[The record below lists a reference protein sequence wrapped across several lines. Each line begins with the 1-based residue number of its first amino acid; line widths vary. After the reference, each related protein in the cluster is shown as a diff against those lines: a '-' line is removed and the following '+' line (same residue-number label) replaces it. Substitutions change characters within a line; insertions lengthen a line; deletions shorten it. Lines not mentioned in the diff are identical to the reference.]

1 MNRRLHL
8 GALALLLAGP
18 AAAHTELVLN
28 RQARADAVGV
38 ETTLF
43 GPVQVRLTD
52 RDGRVLDERVL
63 NGPGRFRLDG
73 VGYGGPAGLRLTA
86 VPGRPAAGHDGSEYR
101 QPFSAYADGPVSQ
114 GFHGPDSHGDEANA
128 YALDF
133 ALLPGTPVLAARGG
147 TVMEAIDGFPD
158 HGGTRPADRERANLV
173 RILHEDGSMAVYAH
187 LMQDTVTVK
196 PGQWVAPGTVIGQS
210 GNSGY
215 SRGPHLHFAVQV
227 NAGLRLQSVPF
238 RLRAADGRVMA
249 EP

>member
-63 NGPGRFRLDG
+63 NGPGRFRIDG
-73 VGYGGPAGLRLTA
+73 AGAGGLAGLRLTA
-86 VPGRPAAGHDGSEYR
+86 VPGKPATHHGSEYP
-101 QPFSAYADGPVSQ
+101 QPVSPYADGPISQ
-114 GFHGPDSHGDEANA
+114 GFHGQASHQDAANA

-133 ALLPGTPVLAARGG
+133 ALLPGTPVLAARSG
-147 TVMEAIDGFPD
+147 TVMEAVDGFPD
-158 HGGTRPADRERANLV
+158 DGGARAADRDKANLV

-187 LMQDTVTVK
+187 LMQDSVTVT

-227 NAGLRLQSVPF
+227 NAGMRLESVPF